1 MDTLRAIFSA
11 AFGYSLLRVSTPLLF
26 ASLAAVVS
34 ARAGVIN
41 IGIEGMM
48 LAAAFAGMA
57 VSAFTASPW
66 LGLLGAVVTG
76 IVMAL
81 ILAYFALKLKTDII
95 LGGIALN
102 LLASGG
108 TIFLLYVLA
117 GDKGISSSLPSK
129 VLPQVQ
135 IPIIK
140 DIPVVGDI
148 FSNHNVL
155 TYVAFL
161 SVVVLYYFL
170 YRTPLGLRLRA
181 VGESPDAAASVG
193 VSVHRIQFIALGI
206 SGMLAGF
213 GGAHLSMGYVSWFS
227 RDMTAGRGFI
237 GLAASAM
244 GGETPQG
251 ALLTSLFF
259 GFADA
264 LSSYMQSLR
273 IPSEFVQMIPYLA
286 TVLALAVYA
295 SRQAARKRAAS
306 HRAVPKGSGTVVPDS
321 GHH

>member
-1 MDTLRAIFSA
+1 PPVL
-11 AFGYSLLRVSTPLLF
+11 
-26 ASLAAVVS
+26 
-34 ARAGVIN
+34 
-41 IGIEGMM
+41 
-48 LAAAFAGMA
+48 
-57 VSAFTASPW
+57 
-66 LGLLGAVVTG
+66 
-76 IVMAL
+76 
-81 ILAYFALKLKTDII
+81 LAYFALQLKPDSL

-117 GDKGISSSLPSK
+117 GDKGISSSLLSK

-206 SGMLAGF
+206 SGMLAG
-213 GGAHLSMGYVSWFS
+213 
-227 RDMTAGRGFI
+227 
-237 GLAASAM
+237 
-244 GGETPQG
+244 
-251 ALLTSLFF
+251 
-259 GFADA
+259 
-264 LSSYMQSLR
+264 
-273 IPSEFVQMIPYLA
+273 
-286 TVLALAVYA
+286 
-295 SRQAARKRAAS
+295 
-306 HRAVPKGSGTVVPDS
+306 
-321 GHH
+321 